1 MGDVPV
7 EMSHRDRFG
16 MFGVLRLDVFDAE
29 SGDLVDSRSSKN
41 LIVTSGLNVIASALN
56 WAFIQNY
63 NSGWGSPFASTSGN
77 LGDIYGAVG
86 TGVAT
91 PVAGDIALGNEIGRE
106 LVTTGTDSANV
117 LTYQFFFPTT
127 AGNGTVTEMGVF
139 VQASTQQVTLSSG
152 LTLNQTYTSLAV
164 SATTATIPAS
174 STLIINYGAGTGQTQ
189 SVVTSGITTAGST
202 TINVSSFTAVSS
214 FAIGTT
220 VAYNTGTLLDHALL
234 SPSVTKTSAQTA
246 TLNFSM
252 TLQSA

>member
-1 MGDVPV
+1 MEVGHSDQ
-7 EMSHRDRFG
+7 FG
-16 MFGVLRLDVFDAE
+16 MYGVLRFDVFDAA
-29 SGDLVDSRSSKN
+29 SGELVDSRSSKN
-41 LIVTSGLNVIASALN
+41 LIVTSGLNAIASALN
-56 WAFIQNY
+56 WAFVQNY
-63 NSGWGSPFASTSGN
+63 NAGWGNPFSSATGN
-77 LGDIYGAVG
+77 LGDVYGAVG

-91 PVAGDIALGNEIGRE
+91 PAAGDTALGNEIGRE

-127 AGNGTVTEMGVF
+127 AGNGTVTEMGVL
-139 VQASTQQVTLSSG
+139 VQASTQQVTLTTG

-164 SATTATIPAS
+164 TATTAIIPSGA
-174 STLIINYGAGTGQTQ
+174 TLIINYGAGSGQTQ
-189 SVVTSGITTAGST
+189 SVTTSGTTSAGAT
-202 TINVSSFTAVSS
+202 TINVNSFTSGSS
-214 FAIGTT
+214 FAIGTS